1 MGYDISQSVGF
12 PFDRTT
18 DTLGKKGSCVIP
30 CDLESN
36 VIKLHQLLYND
47 TEYTPSEKVQ
57 SYSEYIIDST
67 GFTQKSAERDEFSL
81 PETDTGTDGTDDS
94 AEDATDSGTE
104 Q

>member
-1 MGYDISQSVGF
+1 MIFHRVLDS
-12 PFDRTT
+12 
-18 DTLGKKGSCVIP
+18 LGKKGSCVIP

-67 GFTQKSAERDEFSL
+67 GFTQKSAEKDEFSL
-81 PETDTGTDGTDDS
+81 PETDNGTDGSTGDG
-94 AEDATDSGTE
+94 TDSGTE